1 MCAAI
6 APEQTQPELSEILEE
21 VRRIDLQSRRLVTDV
36 MTGGYVSVFRGAGLE
51 FDGVRAYTPG
61 DDRRRVDWNVT
72 ARMGRP
78 FVKTF
83 VDEREL
89 TVLFLVDLSA
99 SMNAGFGV
107 WSARQVAAR
116 VCACLGLAATRNNDQ
131 VGMIACSEGVDSFVE
146 PGKGLQHTLRIVRD
160 VLALPAG
167 GPGTALG
174 AGLRLAATAVRRKA
188 ILFLVSDFLHDG
200 WQHDLGRCARRHDAI
215 AIRLLPPDLELPRAG
230 MIRARDPE
238 TGHSLVLDTSSAA
251 VRAAYA
257 ARIERWRARTEA
269 DLRRAGVDLM
279 DVAMPRERGR
289 FQIAD
294 PLLRFFRMR
303 ELRSRKR

>member
-6 APEQTQPELSEILEE
+6 APEHTQPELSEILEE

-51 FDGVRAYTPG
+51 FDGVREYVEG

-78 FVKTF
+78 FIKTF

-89 TVLFLVDLSA
+89 TVMFLVDLSA

-116 VCACLGLAATRNNDQ
+116 VCACLGLAAPRYNDR
-131 VGMIACSEGVDSFVE
+131 VGMIACSEGVDSYVE
-146 PGKGLQHTLRIVRD
+146 PRKGLQHTLRIVRD
-160 VLALPAG
+160 CLALPPRG
-167 GPGTALG
+167 GGTQLAP
-174 AGLRLAATAVRRKA
+174 ALRLAATAVRRKA
-188 ILFLVSDFLHDG
+188 ILFVVSDFLSNG
-200 WQHDLGRCARRHDAI
+200 WQHELGRCARKHDAI
-215 AIRLLPPDLELPRAG
+215 AVRLLPPDLDLPRAG
-230 MIRARDPE
+230 LIRARDPE
-238 TGHSLVLDTSSAA
+238 TGRSLVIDTSSAP
-251 VRAAYA
+251 VRAAYT
-257 ARIERWRARTEA
+257 ARIEQWRARTEE
-269 DLRRAGVDLM
+269 DLGRAGVDLL
-279 DVAMPRERGR
+279 DVPMPRERGR